1 MLAFKFKKKT
11 VLYFILINLNFF
23 MHTLENFAQ
32 NALDY
37 KKVSWIS
44 SQYIVII
51 NETLTPE
58 L

>member
-1 MLAFKFKKKT
+1 
-11 VLYFILINLNFF
+11 
-23 MHTLENFAQ
+23 MHTFENFAQ

-51 NETLTPE
+51 NETLTPKCRAVKGE
-58 L
+58 TCMQEFQSFDQSF